1 MQKSRTTRETGNVG
15 EQAVADFL
23 VHNGYSILERNFTVR
38 GGEIDIIAFKN
49 GRLVFVEVKTRS
61 PGALVSGERAVT
73 KSKRGFLV
81 RAAEIYYRRY
91 KKEHGEALCRFDVAS
106 AVIENG
112 RIISVKYYVNA
123 FDAGT

>member
-1 MQKSRTTRETGNVG
+1 MAAHNELGQWG
-15 EQAVADFL
+15 EQVAAEYL
-23 VHNGYSILERNFTVR
+23 ENKGWRILHKDWKYKHKD
-38 GGEIDIIAFKN
+38 IDIVCVDHTTNTI
-49 GRLVFVEVKTRS
+49 VFVEVKTRS